1 MKGVVFNMLEEFVV
15 ENAGEEVFEEILDT
29 CEFINVEPF
38 VGPGTYPDE
47 DLNELVSKTI
57 AKLDIPLPDA
67 LRAFGKF
74 AFPKL
79 TEKVPDWLVNHAHPK
94 DFLLT
99 LENIVHVEVR
109 KLYKDADPPRF
120 SFADPGPDEL
130 VINYQSGRRLYDFMD
145 GLIEGVGDHFDTA
158 IEYTREITAEN
169 GEEYCQ
175 YHLKFA
181 AGA

>member
-1 MKGVVFNMLEEFVV
+1 M
-15 ENAGEEVFEEILDT
+15 
-29 CEFINVEPF
+29 
-38 VGPGTYPDE
+38 
-47 DLNELVSKTI
+47 
-57 AKLDIPLPDA
+57 
-67 LRAFGKF
+67 
-74 AFPKL
+74 
-79 TEKVPDWLVNHAHPK
+79 
-94 DFLLT
+94 T

-145 GLIEGVGDHFDTA
+145 GLIEGVGEHFDTA
-158 IEYTREITAEN
+158 IEYTREIIAEN
-169 GEEYCQ
+169 GAEYCQ